1 MTLVVPF
8 PLFYLYVTIS
18 LFILLTFA
26 LYLPRYLGRYDSGY
40 LNTYMSSSDDVPN
53 NSILFY
59 PIRKILLVSRYIIG
73 TITSVSIQTEH
84 SDLFLSNYKN
94 SICFYAIIT
103 IILLN
108 STTANVYKTYLLKVF
123 LNFNCNL
130 GFKWSIDL
138 LQFTASKRAPNTAM
152 RLCRFIYSWLGT

>member
-26 LYLPRYLGRYDSGY
+26 LYLPRYLGWYDSGY

-94 SICFYAIIT
+94 SICFYPIRP
-103 IILLN
+103 ILLDYVQSEQFYLFLCNQNN
-108 STTANVYKTYLLKVF
+108 SICFFLIRTILLDSVQSEQFYLF
-123 LNFNCNL
+123 LCNHNNYIVEL
-130 GFKWSIDL
+130 Y
-138 LQFTASKRAPNTAM
+138 
-152 RLCRFIYSWLGT
+152 YSQCL